1 MVYVLDLAGNL
12 TGRVRRSIAATTR
25 TVGPMTALVSMVAAL
40 AHSPP
45 LRAEDAPTWL
55 ARAAS
60 AAKSLNYVGTIV
72 FQYSGR
78 VETSRLVHL
87 NDNGAELEKLVNLDG
102 PAREVIRSHGE
113 VRCYYPDAKIVRIE
127 PRTFRNVFPSLSGEQ
142 QQALSQFYEFRK
154 AELSRVAGLQAQ
166 AYVLEPRDGLRYGH
180 KFWADRE
187 TGLLLK
193 ARLVN
198 EKGDVVE
205 QFAFSDIAIGAR
217 IDRESVQPTWG
228 ATPPDWQVRQGAPG
242 DAVPHDTGWV
252 VTKVPPGFHKTMEG
266 FRTLRGRRES
276 VAHLVFSD
284 GLVAV
289 SVFIEP
295 LNAAPGHVAGTLR
308 QGALNVHSL
317 KLEDRLITVLGEVPM
332 ITVRQIA
339 QSVARR

>member
-1 MVYVLDLAGNL
+1 VIPSLPRRREPRVSSGRRRWIPGFAG
-12 TGRVRRSIAATTR
+12 TT
-25 TVGPMTALVSMVAAL
+25 TVILFAGL
-40 AHSPP
+40 AHSPA
-45 LRAEDAPTWL
+45 LRAEDAPAWL
-55 ARAAS
+55 SRAAN
-60 AAKSLNYVGTIV
+60 AARSLNYVGTIV

-87 NDNGAELEKLVNLDG
+87 NDNGDELEKLVNLDG

-127 PRTFRNVFPSLSGEQ
+127 PRTFRNVFPSLSREQ
-142 QQALSQFYEFRK
+142 QSALTEFYEFRK
-154 AELSRVAGLQAQ
+154 AEVSRVAGLEAQ

-187 TGLLLK
+187 SGLLLK

-205 QFAFSDIAIGAR
+205 QFAFSDIVIGSR
-217 IDRESVQPTWG
+217 IDRESVKPTWG
-228 ATPPDWQVRQGAPG
+228 TTPPDWQVRQGAPG
-242 DAVPHDTGWV
+242 DAVPHETGWV
-252 VTKVPPGFHKTMEG
+252 VTRLPPGFHKTMEG
-266 FRTLRGRRES
+266 FRTLRGRREA

-295 LNAAPGHVAGTLR
+295 LGGVPGHVAGTLR

-317 KLEDRLITVLGEVPM
+317 KLDDRLVTVLGEVPM
-332 ITVRQIA
+332 VTVRQIA